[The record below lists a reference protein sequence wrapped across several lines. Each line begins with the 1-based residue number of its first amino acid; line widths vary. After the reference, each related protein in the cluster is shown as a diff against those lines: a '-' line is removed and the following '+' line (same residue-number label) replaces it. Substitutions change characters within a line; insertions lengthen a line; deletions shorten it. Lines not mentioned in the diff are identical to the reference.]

1 MEFLA
6 FIPATILPFFIL
18 WLTWKVVRKVWRV
31 LVAALFIS
39 LASGCTSMSNQ
50 FDKSPC
56 ACNFEDLNIGTYGV
70 SKNA

>member
-6 FIPATILPFFIL
+6 LIPATILPFFIL

-31 LVAALFIS
+31 LAAALIIA
-39 LASGCTSMSNQ
+39 LASGCTHMSNQ

-56 ACNFEDLNIGTYGV
+56 ACNFEDLNTGSFEGIR
-70 SKNA
+70 NA